1 MIFTKMLRG
10 MSRGTTPRDPL
21 GKSVAMMVRSR
32 LKDKGGESEGKED
45 GLSPGLRLIWVITVT
60 RKQTAASFPR

>member
-1 MIFTKMLRG
+1 M
-10 MSRGTTPRDPL
+10 

-45 GLSPGLRLIWVITVT
+45 GLSPGLRLIGVITVT